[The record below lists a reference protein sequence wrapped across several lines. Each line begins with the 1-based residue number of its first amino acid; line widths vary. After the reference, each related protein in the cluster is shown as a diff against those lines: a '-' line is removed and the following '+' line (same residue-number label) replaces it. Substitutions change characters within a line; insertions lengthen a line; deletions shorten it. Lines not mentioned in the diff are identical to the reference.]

1 MLDAVCHR
9 STVRLLSVSLLH
21 PHPPPTPTLH
31 TLQVVLLDEELRRG
45 LVLAFTEDDR
55 LHVEEVARLL
65 RLLQGEVDLPRV
77 VAGSVTQLPTLAR
90 QLAVSWSDRVLAA

>member
-1 MLDAVCHR
+1 M
-9 STVRLLSVSLLH
+9 
-21 PHPPPTPTLH
+21 
-31 TLQVVLLDEELRRG
+31 
-45 LVLAFTEDDR
+45 LAFTEDDR

>member
-1 MLDAVCHR
+1 M
-9 STVRLLSVSLLH
+9 
-21 PHPPPTPTLH
+21 
-31 TLQVVLLDEELRRG
+31 VLLDEELRRG

-77 VAGSVTQLPTLAR
+77 LAGGITQLPTLAR
-90 QLAVSWSDRVLAA
+90 QLAVSWSDRVLTS